1 MAGRSFIR
9 ARLAPDSRTASL
21 RKVGFR
27 GFAKARQSAAEA
39 RQSAIRRMP
48 LEELGLMF
56 CVWLAW
62 AGQLAHMALLS
73 EREDE

>member
-1 MAGRSFIR
+1 VR
-9 ARLAPDSRTASL
+9 AACSRLANRIVAKSWISWI
-21 RKVGFR
+21 RK
-27 GFAKARQSAAEA
+27 SAAKRGKA

>member
-1 MAGRSFIR
+1 LDFV
-9 ARLAPDSRTASL
+9 DSQ
-21 RKVGFR
+21 KR
-27 GFAKARQSAAEA
+27 GKARQSAAKRGKA

>member
-1 MAGRSFIR
+1 
-9 ARLAPDSRTASL
+9 
-21 RKVGFR
+21 
-27 GFAKARQSAAEA
+27 
-39 RQSAIRRMP
+39 MP

-73 EREDE
+73 EREDELCAAPRAPRAGPCDE